1 MDLDVTA
8 SLSFSFRKS
17 DSAGRVV
24 VRHHYDNPKED
35 YGLCA
40 GAITTVPTFS
50 FWPGII
56 QWQISTK
63 TAGTL
68 VTLPINE
75 RARVQAWRILCQASS
90 LTSAAH
96 PSLREIHRLGQGQ
109 IQRFG
114 KKGSPTGGRV
124 CILQKT

>member
-35 YGLCA
+35 CGLCA
-40 GAITTVPTFS
+40 GAKTTVPTFS

-68 VTLPINE
+68 VTLPMSE
-75 RARVQAWRILCQASS
+75 RARFSWRDFLCQASA
-90 LTSAAH
+90 LPSAAH
-96 PSLREIHRLGQGQ
+96 PSLSEIHRPGQGQ

-114 KKGSPTGGRV
+114 KKDSPTGGRV

>member
-8 SLSFSFRKS
+8 SLSFSFYES

-24 VRHHYDNPKED
+24 VRHHYNNSRED

-50 FWPGII
+50 FWPGIT

-68 VTLPINE
+68 VTLPIKE
-75 RARVQAWRILCQASS
+75 GAR
-90 LTSAAH
+90 
-96 PSLREIHRLGQGQ
+96 
-109 IQRFG
+109 F
-114 KKGSPTGGRV
+114 
-124 CILQKT
+124 